1 MNIGQ
6 RIKSGE
12 DIHTEFKTS
21 FGDEVIVTLVAFA
34 NIFKTTGDIEKY
46 GTGVKRVCQM
56 FLDYGLP
63 IPKWEVLPEGML
75 VTVFTGKD
83 AEVSSSAGD
92 ERKNITEN
100 VQESSQKSSQ
110 KILSDGSDGLGTT
123 EKILRLLTENP
134 NLTNQELA
142 NQCGLTEDGIYY
154 NIKKLKQK
162 GLITRIGPD
171 KGGYWQVNDNITDTE
186 TI

>member
-63 IPKWEVLPEGML
+63 VPKWEVLPEGML
-75 VTVFTGKD
+75 VTVFIGEITD
-83 AEVSSSAGD
+83 ANSSAEGGSVD
-92 ERKNITEN
+92 VPEN
-100 VQESSQKSSQ
+100 HPRNQKSSQKSSQ

-123 EKILRLLTENP
+123 
-134 NLTNQELA
+134 
-142 NQCGLTEDGIYY
+142 
-154 NIKKLKQK
+154 
-162 GLITRIGPD
+162 
-171 KGGYWQVNDNITDTE
+171 
-186 TI
+186 